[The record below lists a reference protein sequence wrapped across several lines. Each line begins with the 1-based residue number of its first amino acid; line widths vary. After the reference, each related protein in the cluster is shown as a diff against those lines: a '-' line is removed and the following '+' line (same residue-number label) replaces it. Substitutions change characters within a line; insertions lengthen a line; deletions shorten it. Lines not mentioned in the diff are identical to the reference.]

1 MARSASGPNPVQ
13 LALNPGRADSSA
25 RPAERNP
32 VSERSESLAVV
43 TPAPERSES
52 HAWIVLT
59 LLSLTQFIL
68 VIDVSIVNVALS
80 SIQHALA
87 FSEANLQ
94 WILSAYTL
102 TFGGLLLL
110 GGRAGDLL
118 GRRRVFM
125 AGLIVFTFGSAL
137 CGFAQSELML
147 ILSRALQGVGA
158 AAISPGALSILM
170 TTFPEGSERNRA
182 LGVWG
187 AIAGV
192 GGAVGVLAGG
202 ILVQYLS
209 WRWIFLVNLPI
220 GLTVLILTPRY
231 VRESRGTTGGRLD
244 VAGAVSIT
252 GGLALLIFGLTHAQT
267 TAWSNAVTIAA
278 LIASAVLIVG
288 FVVIEARVSD
298 PILPLRIFRIRS
310 VTGANVVG
318 FLLGSSIFATFFFL
332 SLYMQQVLGIDALG
346 VGLRYLLLAGVIIL
360 AAGISQALVTR
371 FGVRPILAIGML
383 LLMIGLLYFTNLRV
397 DGTYIRD
404 LVPGFI
410 LVGVGL
416 GFAFVPV
423 SIAALEGVTGSLAGA
438 ASGLINTSQ
447 QVGGAV
453 GVAVLSTIA
462 VTVSTNHVTK
472 AVKTAVAAGGS
483 APHAAAAAAPQA
495 LVDGFQTAFYVAA
508 ATALVGLVCTVLLIR
523 RQPRSVHL

>member
-1 MARSASGPNPVQ
+1 VTTVTK
-13 LALNPGRADSSA
+13 RAETRGA
-25 RPAERNP
+25 
-32 VSERSESLAVV
+32 
-43 TPAPERSES
+43 
-52 HAWIVLT
+52 IVLV

-68 VIDVSIVNVALS
+68 VIDVSIVNVALN
-80 SIQHALA
+80 SIKQSLA

-110 GGRAGDLL
+110 GGRAADLF
-118 GRRRVFM
+118 GRRRMFM
-125 AGLIVFTFGSAL
+125 IGLVIFTCGSAM
-137 CGFAQSELML
+137 CGFSQTELML
-147 ILSRALQGVGA
+147 ILARAFQGIGA
-158 AAISPGALSILM
+158 AIISPGALSILM
-170 TTFPEGSERNRA
+170 TTFREGSERNRA

-209 WRWIFLVNLPI
+209 WRWIFLVNVPI
-220 GLTVLILTPRY
+220 GLIVLLLTPRFIP
-231 VRESRGTTGGRLD
+231 ESKGAAPEGRLD

-252 GGLALLIFGLTHAQT
+252 SGLALLIFGLTHAQT
-267 TAWSNAVTIAA
+267 ASWSSPLTIGA
-278 LIASAVLIVG
+278 LVASVILIVG
-288 FVVIEARVSD
+288 FVVIEARVTD
-298 PILPLRIFRIRS
+298 PILPLRIFRNRS

-346 VGLRYLLLAGVIIL
+346 VGLRYLLLAGVIII
-360 AAGISQALVTR
+360 AAGVSQALVTR
-371 FGVRPILAIGML
+371 FGVRPILAIGMML
-383 LLMIGLLYFTNLRV
+383 LTFGLLYFTNLRV
-397 DGTYIRD
+397 DGTYLHD

-410 LVGVGL
+410 LAGVGL

-423 SIAALEGVTGSLAGA
+423 SIAALQGVTGSLAGA

-462 VTVSTNHVTK
+462 GTVASNHVTS
-472 AVKTAVAAGGS
+472 AVTSAVAAGGD
-483 APHAAAAAAPQA
+483 AQKAAAAATPQA
-495 LVDGFQTAFYVAA
+495 LVDGFQAAFYVGA
-508 ATALVGLVCTVLLIR
+508 ATALAGLVCTVVLIR
-523 RQPRSVHL
+523 RAPRTVHV

>member
-1 MARSASGPNPVQ
+1 MSV
-13 LALNPGRADSSA
+13 
-25 RPAERNP
+25 
-32 VSERSESLAVV
+32 RSEPRGV
-43 TPAPERSES
+43 
-52 HAWIVLT
+52 IVLV

-68 VIDVSIVNVALS
+68 VIDVSIVNVALN
-80 SIQHALA
+80 SIKESLA

-110 GGRAGDLL
+110 GGRAADLF

-125 AGLIVFTFGSAL
+125 VGLVVFTCGSAL
-137 CGFAQSELML
+137 CGFSQSELML
-147 ILSRALQGVGA
+147 ILARAFQGIGA
-158 AAISPGALSILM
+158 AIISPGALSILM
-170 TTFPEGSERNRA
+170 TTFREGSERNRA

-209 WRWIFLVNLPI
+209 WRWIFLVNVPI
-220 GLTVLILTPRY
+220 GLMVLVLTPRFIP
-231 VRESRGTTGGRLD
+231 ESRGDAASGRLD

-252 GGLALLIFGLTHAQT
+252 SGLALLIFGLTHAE
-267 TAWSNAVTIAA
+267 TASWSSTVTIAS
-278 LIASAVLIVG
+278 LVASAILIVG

-298 PILPLRIFRIRS
+298 PILPLRIFRNRS
-310 VTGANVVG
+310 VSGANVVG

-346 VGLRYLLLAGVIIL
+346 VGLRYLLLAGVIIV
-360 AAGISQALVTR
+360 AAGVSQALVTR

-383 LLMIGLLYFTNLRV
+383 LLMIGLLAFTGLRV
-397 DGTYIRD
+397 DGTYLHD

-410 LVGVGL
+410 LAGVGL

-423 SIAALEGVTGSLAGA
+423 SIAALQGVSGSLAGA

-462 VTVSTNHVTK
+462 GTVSTNHITS
-472 AVKTAVAAGGS
+472 AVDAAVATGAN
-483 APHAAAAAAPQA
+483 AQQAAAAATPQG
-495 LVDGFQTAFYVAA
+495 LVDGFHAAFVVGA
-508 ATALVGLVCTVLLIR
+508 ATALIGLICTLVLIR
-523 RQPRSVHL
+523 REPRSVHI

>member
-1 MARSASGPNPVQ
+1 MT
-13 LALNPGRADSSA
+13 
-25 RPAERNP
+25 
-32 VSERSESLAVV
+32 ERSKQHGL
-43 TPAPERSES
+43 
-52 HAWIVLT
+52 IILT

-68 VIDVSIVNVALS
+68 VIDVSIVNVALT
-80 SIQHALA
+80 SIKTSLH

-110 GGRAGDLL
+110 GGRAADLL

-125 AGLIVFTFGSAL
+125 SGLVIFTSGSAL
-137 CGFAQSELML
+137 CGFAQTELML
-147 ILSRALQGVGA
+147 ILSRGFQGVGA
-158 AAISPGALSILM
+158 AIISPGALSILM
-170 TTFPEGSERNRA
+170 TTFAEGSERNRA

-209 WRWIFLVNLPI
+209 WRWIFLVNVPI
-220 GLTVLILTPRY
+220 GLFVLAMTPRFIP
-231 VRESRGTTGGRLD
+231 ESRSERGGRLD
-244 VAGAVSIT
+244 VLGSVAIT
-252 GGLALLIFGLTHAQT
+252 SGLALLIYGLTHAQT
-267 TAWSNAVTIAA
+267 TSWGSPTTIAT
-278 LIASAVLIVG
+278 LTASAVLIVG
-288 FVVIEARVSD
+288 FFVIESVVAD
-298 PILPLRIFRIRS
+298 PILPLGIFRNRN

-332 SLYMQQVLGIDALG
+332 SLYMQQVLGIDPLG
-346 VGLRYLLLAGVIIL
+346 VGLRYLLLAVVIII

-371 FGVRPILAIGML
+371 FGVRPILAVGML
-383 LLMIGLLYFTNLRV
+383 LLMLGLLAFSKVRV
-397 DGTYIRD
+397 DGTYLHD

-416 GFAFVPV
+416 GFAFVPDA
-423 SIAALEGVTGSLAGA
+423 IAALQGVSGSLAGA

-447 QVGGAV
+447 QIGGAV

-462 VTVSTNHVTK
+462 ETVATNHVNS
-472 AVKTAVAAGGS
+472 AVAKAVAAGGN
-483 APHAAAAAAPQA
+483 AKTAALAATPDS
-495 LVDGFQTAFYVAA
+495 LVMGFHTAFYVAA
-508 ATALVGLVCTVLLIR
+508 GTALVGLVAAVVLIQ
-523 RQPRSVHL
+523 RQPSVHSHLP

>member
-1 MARSASGPNPVQ
+1 MTDRTTSH
-13 LALNPGRADSSA
+13 RT
-25 RPAERNP
+25 
-32 VSERSESLAVV
+32 VV
-43 TPAPERSES
+43 L
-52 HAWIVLT
+52 V

-80 SIQHALA
+80 SIQQALS
-87 FSEANLQ
+87 FSQSNLQ

-110 GGRAGDLL
+110 GGRASDLL

-125 AGLIVFTFGSAL
+125 AGLVVFTCGSAL
-137 CGFAQSELML
+137 CGFAQTELML
-147 ILSRALQGVGA
+147 ILSRAFQGVGA
-158 AAISPGALSILM
+158 AIISPGALSILM

-192 GGAVGVLAGG
+192 GGAVGVLVGG
-202 ILVQYLS
+202 ILVQYVS
-209 WRWIFLVNLPI
+209 WRWIFLVNVPI
-220 GLTVLILTPRY
+220 GLIVLVLTPRFIK
-231 VRESRGTTGGRLD
+231 ESRGEGGGRLD

-252 GGLALLIFGLTHAQT
+252 SGLALLIYGLTHAET
-267 TAWSNAVTIAA
+267 TAWTDTVTV
-278 LIASAVLIVG
+278 ASLVLSAILIVG
-288 FVVIEARVSD
+288 FVVIEARVAD

-332 SLYMQQVLGIDALG
+332 SLYMQQVLGVDALG
-346 VGLRYLLLAGVIIL
+346 VGLRYLLLAGVIII
-360 AAGISQALVTR
+360 AAALSQALVTR

-383 LLMIGLLYFTNLRV
+383 LLTVGLLYFTNLRV
-397 DGTYIRD
+397 DGTFLHD

-423 SIAALEGVTGSLAGA
+423 SIAALQGVTGTLAGA

-453 GVAVLSTIA
+453 GIAVLSTIA
-462 VTVSTNHVTK
+462 GTVTANRLHSAVTS
-472 AVKTAVAAGGS
+472 ATAAGGN
-483 APHAAAAAAPQA
+483 AKQAAAAATPHA
-495 LVDGFQTAFYVAA
+495 LVDGFQAAFYVGAV
-508 ATALVGLVCTVLLIR
+508 TALIGLVCTVILIQ
-523 RQPRSVHL
+523 RQTRVVVKI

>member
-1 MARSASGPNPVQ
+1 MTV
-13 LALNPGRADSSA
+13 
-25 RPAERNP
+25 
-32 VSERSESLAVV
+32 RSEPRGL
-43 TPAPERSES
+43 
-52 HAWIVLT
+52 IVLV

-68 VIDVSIVNVALS
+68 VIDVSIVNVALN
-80 SIQHALA
+80 SIKESLA

-110 GGRAGDLL
+110 GGRAADLF
-118 GRRRVFM
+118 GRRRMFM
-125 AGLIVFTFGSAL
+125 IGLVIFTSGSAL
-137 CGFAQSELML
+137 CGFSQTELML
-147 ILSRALQGVGA
+147 ILARAFQGVGA
-158 AAISPGALSILM
+158 AIISPGALSILM
-170 TTFPEGSERNRA
+170 TTFREGSERNRA

-209 WRWIFLVNLPI
+209 WRWIFLVNVPI
-220 GLTVLILTPRY
+220 GLSVLVLTPRFIP
-231 VRESRGTTGGRLD
+231 ESRGAAAEGRLD

-252 GGLALLIFGLTHAQT
+252 SGLALLIFGLTHAQT
-267 TAWSNAVTIAA
+267 ASWTSTVTIVSLVAA
-278 LIASAVLIVG
+278 AILIVG
-288 FVVIEARVSD
+288 FVVIEARVTD
-298 PILPLRIFRIRS
+298 PILPLRIFRNRS

-346 VGLRYLLLAGVIIL
+346 VGVRYLLLAGVIVL

-383 LLMIGLLYFTNLRV
+383 LLMIGLLSFTNLPV
-397 DGTYIRD
+397 DGTYLHD

-410 LVGVGL
+410 LAGVGL

-423 SIAALEGVTGSLAGA
+423 SIAALQGVTGSLAGA

-453 GVAVLSTIA
+453 GVAVLSTVAGTVATSHITTE
-462 VTVSTNHVTK
+462 VT
-472 AVKTAVAAGGS
+472 AAVARGAN
-483 APHAAAAAAPQA
+483 PQQAAAAATPQG
-495 LVDGFQTAFYVAA
+495 LVDGFQAAFYVGA
-508 ATALVGLVCTVLLIR
+508 ATALVGLVCTVVLIR
-523 RQPRSVHL
+523 RVPRTVHV

>member
-1 MARSASGPNPVQ
+1 VTE
-13 LALNPGRADSSA
+13 RAPSH
-25 RPAERNP
+25 RT
-32 VSERSESLAVV
+32 VV
-43 TPAPERSES
+43 L
-52 HAWIVLT
+52 I

-80 SIQHALA
+80 SIQQALS
-87 FSEANLQ
+87 FSESNLQ

-110 GGRAGDLL
+110 GGRASDLL

-125 AGLIVFTFGSAL
+125 AGLVVFTVGSAL

-147 ILSRALQGVGA
+147 ILSRAFQGVGA
-158 AAISPGALSILM
+158 AIISPGALSILM

-192 GGAVGVLAGG
+192 GGAVGVLVGG
-202 ILVQYLS
+202 ILVQYVS
-209 WRWIFLVNLPI
+209 WRWIFLVNVPI
-220 GLTVLILTPRY
+220 GLFVLFLTPRFIK
-231 VRESRGTTGGRLD
+231 ESRGEGGGRLD
-244 VAGAVSIT
+244 VAGAVAIT
-252 GGLALLIFGLTHAQT
+252 SGLALLIYGLTHAET
-267 TAWSNAVTIAA
+267 TAWTDTVTIAS
-278 LIASAVLIVG
+278 LTLSAILIVG
-288 FVVIEARVSD
+288 FVVIEARVAD

-346 VGLRYLLLAGVIIL
+346 VGVRYLLLAGVIIV
-360 AAGISQALVTR
+360 AAALSQALVTR

-383 LLMIGLLYFTNLRV
+383 LLTIGLLYFTNLRV
-397 DGTYIRD
+397 GGTFLHD

-410 LVGVGL
+410 LVGAGL

-423 SIAALEGVTGSLAGA
+423 SIAALQGVTGTLAGA

-462 VTVSTNHVTK
+462 GTVTANRLTS
-472 AVKTAVAAGGS
+472 AVKTATAAGGN
-483 APHAAAAAAPQA
+483 AQQAAAAATPHA
-495 LVDGFQTAFYVAA
+495 LVAGFQAAFYVSAV
-508 ATALVGLVCTVLLIR
+508 TALIGLVCTVVLIQ
-523 RQPRSVHL
+523 RQTRVVVKV

>member
-1 MARSASGPNPVQ
+1 MTDRLQSRG
-13 LALNPGRADSSA
+13 L
-25 RPAERNP
+25 
-32 VSERSESLAVV
+32 
-43 TPAPERSES
+43 
-52 HAWIVLT
+52 IVLV

-68 VIDVSIVNVALS
+68 VIDVSIVNVALN
-80 SIQHALA
+80 SIKHSLA
-87 FSEANLQ
+87 FSQANLQ

-110 GGRAGDLL
+110 GGRAADLL

-125 AGLIVFTFGSAL
+125 VGLVVFTCGSAL

-147 ILSRALQGVGA
+147 ILSRAFQGVGA
-158 AAISPGALSILM
+158 AIISPGALSILM
-170 TTFPEGSERNRA
+170 TTFREGSERNRA

-209 WRWIFLVNLPI
+209 WRWIFLVNVPI
-220 GLTVLILTPRY
+220 GLCVLVLTPRFIP
-231 VRESRGTTGGRLD
+231 ESRGALGGRLD
-244 VAGAVSIT
+244 IAGSVSIT

-267 TAWSNAVTIAA
+267 ASWSSGVTIAS
-278 LIASAVLIVG
+278 LIAAAILIVG
-288 FVVIEARVSD
+288 FVVIEARVND
-298 PILPLRIFRIRS
+298 PILPLRIFRNRS

-332 SLYMQQVLGIDALG
+332 SLYMQQVLRIDALG
-346 VGLRYLLLAGVIIL
+346 VGLRYLLLAGVIVV
-360 AAGISQALVTR
+360 AAGVSQALVTR

-383 LLMIGLLYFTNLRV
+383 LLTMGLLYFTNLRV

-410 LVGVGL
+410 LAGVGL

-423 SIAALEGVTGSLAGA
+423 SIAALQGVTGSLAGA

-462 VTVSTNHVTK
+462 DTVSTNHITS
-472 AVKTAVAAGGS
+472 AVNSAVAAGGN
-483 APHAAAAAAPQA
+483 AKVAAVAAAPQG
-495 LVDGFQTAFYVAA
+495 LVDGFQAAFYVGA
-508 ATALVGLVCTVLLIR
+508 ATALMGLICTLLLIR
-523 RQPRSVHL
+523 RVTRTVQV

>member
-1 MARSASGPNPVQ
+1 MTE
-13 LALNPGRADSSA
+13 
-25 RPAERNP
+25 RP
-32 VSERSESLAVV
+32 ES
-43 TPAPERSES
+43 RG
-52 HAWIVLT
+52 WIVLT

-68 VIDVSIVNVALS
+68 VIDVSIVNVALN

-125 AGLIVFTFGSAL
+125 AGLVIFTCGSAL

-147 ILSRALQGVGA
+147 ILSRAFQGIGA

-170 TTFPEGSERNRA
+170 TTFPEGSERNKA

-220 GLTVLILTPRY
+220 GVFVLLVTPRF
-231 VRESRGTTGGRLD
+231 VPESRGESSGRLD
-244 VAGAVSIT
+244 IAGSVSIT
-252 GGLALLIFGLTHAQT
+252 GGLALLIYGLTHAQT
-267 TAWSNAVTIAA
+267 TSWSSSTTIAA
-278 LIASAVLIVG
+278 LAASALLIIG
-288 FVVIEARVSD
+288 FVAIEAKVND
-298 PILPLRIFRIRS
+298 PILPLGIFRNRS

-332 SLYMQQVLGIDALG
+332 SLYMQQVMGIDALG
-346 VGLRYLLLAGVIIL
+346 VGIRYLLLAGVIVV
-360 AAGISQALVTR
+360 AAAISQGLVTR

-383 LLMIGLLYFTNLRV
+383 LLFLGLLYFTRLPV
-397 DGTYIRD
+397 VGTYVQD
-404 LVPGFI
+404 LVPGFV
-410 LVGVGL
+410 LAGVGL

-423 SIAALEGVTGSLAGA
+423 SIAALQGVTGKLAGA

-453 GVAVLSTIA
+453 GIAVLSTIA
-462 VTVSTNHVTK
+462 GTVSASHITA
-472 AVKTAVAAGGS
+472 AVRAAVAAGGN
-483 APHAAAAAAPQA
+483 AQAAAAAATPQG
-495 LVDGFQTAFYVAA
+495 LVDGFHAAFYVGA
-508 ATALVGLVCTVLLIR
+508 ATAIVGFVCAVLLIR
-523 RQPRSVHL
+523 RTPRGVVREIK

>member
-1 MARSASGPNPVQ
+1 MTTVTK
-13 LALNPGRADSSA
+13 RAETRGA
-25 RPAERNP
+25 
-32 VSERSESLAVV
+32 
-43 TPAPERSES
+43 
-52 HAWIVLT
+52 IVLV

-68 VIDVSIVNVALS
+68 VIDVSIVNVALN
-80 SIQHALA
+80 SIKQSLA

-110 GGRAGDLL
+110 GGRAADLF
-118 GRRRVFM
+118 GRRRMFM
-125 AGLIVFTFGSAL
+125 IGLVIFTCGSAM
-137 CGFAQSELML
+137 CGFSQTELML
-147 ILSRALQGVGA
+147 ILARAFQGIGA
-158 AAISPGALSILM
+158 AIISPGALSILM
-170 TTFPEGSERNRA
+170 TTFREGSERNRA

-209 WRWIFLVNLPI
+209 WRWIFLVNVPI
-220 GLTVLILTPRY
+220 GLIVLLLTPRFIP
-231 VRESRGTTGGRLD
+231 ESKGAAPEGRLD

-252 GGLALLIFGLTHAQT
+252 SGLALLIFGLTHAQT
-267 TAWSNAVTIAA
+267 ASWSSPLTIGA
-278 LIASAVLIVG
+278 LVASVILIVG
-288 FVVIEARVSD
+288 FVVIEARVTD
-298 PILPLRIFRIRS
+298 PILPLRIFRNRS

-346 VGLRYLLLAGVIIL
+346 VGLRYLLLAGVIII
-360 AAGISQALVTR
+360 AAGVSQALVTR
-371 FGVRPILAIGML
+371 FGVRPILAIGMML
-383 LLMIGLLYFTNLRV
+383 LTFGLLYFTNLRV
-397 DGTYIRD
+397 DGTYLHD

-410 LVGVGL
+410 LAGVGL

-423 SIAALEGVTGSLAGA
+423 SIAALQGVTGSLAGA

-462 VTVSTNHVTK
+462 GTVASNHVTS
-472 AVKTAVAAGGS
+472 AVTSAVAAGGD
-483 APHAAAAAAPQA
+483 AQKAAAAATPQA
-495 LVDGFQTAFYVAA
+495 LVDGFQAAFYVGA
-508 ATALVGLVCTVLLIR
+508 ATALAGLVCTVVLIR
-523 RQPRSVHL
+523 RAPRTVHV

>member
-1 MARSASGPNPVQ
+1 
-13 LALNPGRADSSA
+13 
-25 RPAERNP
+25 
-32 VSERSESLAVV
+32 VSERSESRAL
-43 TPAPERSES
+43 
-52 HAWIVLT
+52 IVLV

-68 VIDVSIVNVALS
+68 VIDISIVNVALN
-80 SIQHALA
+80 SIKHALA
-87 FSEANLQ
+87 FSQANLQ

-110 GGRAGDLL
+110 GGRAADLL

-125 AGLIVFTFGSAL
+125 AGLIIFTCGSAL
-137 CGFAQSELML
+137 CGFAQTELML
-147 ILSRALQGVGA
+147 ILSRAFQGVGA
-158 AAISPGALSILM
+158 AIISPGALSILM
-170 TTFPEGSERNRA
+170 TTFQEGSERNRA

-209 WRWIFLVNLPI
+209 WRWIFLVNVPI
-220 GLTVLILTPRY
+220 GVVVLLLTPRFIP
-231 VRESRGTTGGRLD
+231 ESKGAAGGRLD
-244 VAGAVSIT
+244 IAGSVSIT
-252 GGLALLIFGLTHAQT
+252 GGLALLIYGLTHAQ
-267 TAWSNAVTIAA
+267 
-278 LIASAVLIVG
+278 IASWSSPTTIGSLVAAAVLIVG

-346 VGLRYLLLAGVIIL
+346 VGLRYLLLAGVIIV
-360 AAGISQALVTR
+360 AAGVSQALVTR

-383 LLMIGLLYFTNLRV
+383 LLMIGLLSFTNLRV
-397 DGTYIRD
+397 DGTYLRD

-423 SIAALEGVTGSLAGA
+423 SIAALQGVTGSLAGA

-462 VTVSTNHVTK
+462 GTVSTSHITSAVTS
-472 AVKTAVAAGGS
+472 AVAAGGN
-483 APHAAAAAAPQA
+483 AQRAAAAATPQG
-495 LVDGFQTAFYVAA
+495 LVDGFQAAFYVAA
-508 ATALVGLVCTVLLIR
+508 ATALVGLVCTVVLIR
-523 RQPRSVHL
+523 REPRTVHV

>member
-1 MARSASGPNPVQ
+1 
-13 LALNPGRADSSA
+13 
-25 RPAERNP
+25 
-32 VSERSESLAVV
+32 VSERSESRAL
-43 TPAPERSES
+43 
-52 HAWIVLT
+52 IVLV

-68 VIDVSIVNVALS
+68 VIDISIVNVALN
-80 SIQHALA
+80 SIKHALA
-87 FSEANLQ
+87 FSQANLQ

-110 GGRAGDLL
+110 GGRAADLL

-125 AGLIVFTFGSAL
+125 AGLIIFTCGSAL
-137 CGFAQSELML
+137 CGFAQTELML
-147 ILSRALQGVGA
+147 ILSRAFQGVGA
-158 AAISPGALSILM
+158 AIISPGALSILM
-170 TTFPEGSERNRA
+170 TTFQEGSERNRA

-209 WRWIFLVNLPI
+209 WRWIFLVNVPI
-220 GLTVLILTPRY
+220 GVVVLLLTPRFIP
-231 VRESRGTTGGRLD
+231 ESKGAAGGRLD
-244 VAGAVSIT
+244 IAGSVSIT
-252 GGLALLIFGLTHAQT
+252 GGLALLIYGLTHAQ
-267 TAWSNAVTIAA
+267 
-278 LIASAVLIVG
+278 IASWSSPTTIGSLVAAAVLIVG

-346 VGLRYLLLAGVIIL
+346 VGLRYLLLAGVIIV
-360 AAGISQALVTR
+360 AAGVSQALVTR

-383 LLMIGLLYFTNLRV
+383 LLMIGLVSFTNLRV
-397 DGTYIRD
+397 DGTYLRD

-423 SIAALEGVTGSLAGA
+423 SIAALQGVTGSLAGA

-462 VTVSTNHVTK
+462 GTVSTSHITSAVTS
-472 AVKTAVAAGGS
+472 AVAAGGN
-483 APHAAAAAAPQA
+483 AQRAAAAATPQG
-495 LVDGFQTAFYVAA
+495 LVDGFQAAFYVAA
-508 ATALVGLVCTVLLIR
+508 ATALVGLVCTVVLIR
-523 RQPRSVHL
+523 REPRTVHV